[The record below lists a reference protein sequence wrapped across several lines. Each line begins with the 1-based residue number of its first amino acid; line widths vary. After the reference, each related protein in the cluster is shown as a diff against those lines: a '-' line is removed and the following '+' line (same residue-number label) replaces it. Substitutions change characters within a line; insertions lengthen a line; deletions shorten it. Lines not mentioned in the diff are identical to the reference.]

1 MVIANG
7 EKLYVFAL
15 VLGGGSGRRMTGSDV
30 PKQYLM
36 LGGRPVIMHSV
47 QRFLRNE
54 EVDRVIIVCPED
66 HLEYTAALAAQY
78 LEDDSRVSVT
88 AGGAD
93 RNASLRK
100 GMLKAREFMKDGS
113 DAVVLTHDAARPF
126 LTDRIIE
133 ENVAAAAAYGACTTA
148 VPAVDTIM
156 RSDDGQVIS
165 EIPKRSLMYQV
176 QTPQSFRFSV
186 LFSAMNSLSPEELGI
201 LTDACGIMQAK
212 GVPVRLVRGENYNI
226 KLTYPQDM
234 VTAEGILKS
243 LSS

>member
-1 MVIANG
+1 M
-7 EKLYVFAL
+7 
-15 VLGGGSGRRMTGSDV
+15 
-30 PKQYLM
+30 
-36 LGGRPVIMHSV
+36 
-47 QRFLRNE
+47 
-54 EVDRVIIVCPED
+54 
-66 HLEYTAALAAQY
+66 
-78 LEDDSRVSVT
+78 
-88 AGGAD
+88 
-93 RNASLRK
+93 
-100 GMLKAREFMKDGS
+100 
-113 DAVVLTHDAARPF
+113 LTHDAARPF

-133 ENVAAAAAYGACTTA
+133 ENIAAAAAYSACTTA
-148 VPAVDTIM
+148 VSAVDTIM

-186 LFSAMNSLSPEELGI
+186 LFGAMNSLSPEELGI

-234 VTAEGILKS
+234 ITAEGILKS

>member
-54 EVDRVIIVCPED
+54 KVDRVVIVCPED

-78 LEDDSRVSVT
+78 LEDDSSVSVT

-93 RNASLRK
+93 RNASLMK

-133 ENVAAAAAYGACTTA
+133 ENIAAAAAYGACTTA

-186 LFSAMNSLSPEELGI
+186 LYDAMNSLSAAELGI
-201 LTDACGIMQAK
+201 LTDACGIMQAR
-212 GVPVRLVRGENYNI
+212 GVPVRLVPGENYNI